1 MMQLL
6 GLLIFAAI
14 IIAGAA
20 LFGLI
25 GNWYL
30 TLPLGAL
37 CAVIMAAVW
46 FNAAK
51 RS

>member
-1 MMQLL
+1 MMSLL
-6 GLLIFAAI
+6 GLLILLLV
-14 IIAGAA
+14 IIAGGAV
-20 LFGLI
+20 FGLV

-37 CAVIMAAVW
+37 SAVMIAAVW
-46 FNAAK
+46 FNAGK

>member
-1 MMQLL
+1 MMPLL
-6 GLLIFAAI
+6 GLLIFAAV
-14 IIAGAA
+14 IIAGGA
-20 LFGLI
+20 LFGLVS
-25 GNWYL
+25 NWFL

-37 CAVIMAAVW
+37 CAVMIAAIW